1 MGEFA
6 LLTEGAITDPLKI
19 LVQPNAL
26 RQQM

>member
-6 LLTEGAITDPLKI
+6 LLAEGAINDPLKI